1 MTAPDHIYR
10 AVRRN
15 ACINGGVHR
24 CTTRSDRAV
33 RSRRRKIAPLMVP
46 CWLWRGAGD
55 VQRGALCGGL
65 TGGCRR
71 GVEPSRGGPAVR
83 HRPPDGEE
91 DAELFGAPG
100 YRRTKPVRRPKLDG
114 FTGIVDAILEADTD
128 RDVLRKQRHTAHRIF
143 ERLREAQPGIN
154 PQRSM
159 ERPSTSAS
167 ARTTPAS
174 WLGAML

>member
-1 MTAPDHIYR
+1 MSCSL
-10 AVRRN
+10 N
-15 ACINGGVHR
+15 SN
-24 CTTRSDRAV
+24 
-33 RSRRRKIAPLMVP
+33 RRRHHVVARELVNLTVVVSREPVHF
-46 CWLWRGAGD
+46 AGGD
-55 VQRGALCGGL
+55 HQFERELALLGL
-65 TGGCRR
+65 RR
-71 GVEPSRGGPAVR
+71 L
-83 HRPPDGEE
+83 H
-91 DAELFGAPG
+91 
-100 YRRTKPVRRPKLDG
+100 PKLDG

-128 RDVLRKQRHTAHRIF
+128 RDVLRKQRHTAHRIL

>member
-1 MTAPDHIYR
+1 MGIDFPAPGAAQR
-10 AVRRN
+10 ADVAWQRKRGL
-15 ACINGGVHR
+15 ATLATPRLVGC
-24 CTTRSDRAV
+24 RAEAL
-33 RSRRRKIAPLMVP
+33 RRRLRLSLNSSLNSNRRRHHVVARELVNLTVVVSREPVHFAG
-46 CWLWRGAGD
+46 GAH
-55 VQRGALCGGL
+55 QFERELALLGL
-65 TGGCRR
+65 RR
-71 GVEPSRGGPAVR
+71 L
-83 HRPPDGEE
+83 H
-91 DAELFGAPG
+91 
-100 YRRTKPVRRPKLDG
+100 PKLDG